1 MANNQYS
8 TFLATRIV
16 HDQEP
21 ITYRLLSRELKVHTA
36 LAKRYLYAFHTSSRS
51 LYPDKVHATY
61 LISGQKRPI
70 PAISGDVLM
79 SDVSSPPST
88 LPDTDVTHDDEIVQT
103 IFELVPEEEL
113 EDAKSSFR
121 KIDYVHVYS
130 LEPTRLPEDFITL
143 AECGRRVRDI
153 DLREDPEAISKTYGT
168 ILEPVAKRQNGQ
180 PGQFASAQP
189 NPPATNVQTKSK
201 APLPKSEM
209 KQERA
214 LAEKQRPVSEPSAST
229 SLFALG
235 SKNTSKNHRGRPT
248 TTEDEPSSNTIKK
261 EIEKLES
268 RDKKSASPFTKSVSA
283 RSDIT
288 RVKTQK
294 KSGSS
299 TPQSSSQVSQELQS
313 MFSSSEDEN
322 EDKEEQKP
330 IKAENETPKDVIGAI
345 HDSFISDDID
355 LSIDKTPVN
364 LKEEEIKSEDIE
376 MGPAPPLEEA
386 GTELVEQSLK
396 KRPHGRSR
404 RKITKEIHI
413 KDANGFLTTKYE
425 DVWESYSEL
434 SDEETISASRPVSAP
449 SSAPMKKGSTVAR
462 TPKDKDAAGKK
473 DNGAKKKQA
482 GGGQSSLM
490 SFWKK

>member
-61 LISGQKRPI
+61 LISGQKRPT

-88 LPDTDVTHDDEIVQT
+88 LPDTDVTLDDEIVQR

-113 EDAKSSFR
+113 EDAKSAFR

-130 LEPTRLPEDFITL
+130 LEPTRLHEDFITL
-143 AECGRRVRDI
+143 AECGRRVRDT
-153 DLREDPEAISKTYGT
+153 DLDEDPEAISKAYGT
-168 ILEPVAKRQNGQ
+168 ILEPAAKRQSGQ
-180 PGQFASAQP
+180 PGQFASARP
-189 NPPATNVQTKSK
+189 TRPATNVQTKSK
-201 APLPKSEM
+201 APLPKPEV
-209 KQERA
+209 KQEQA
-214 LAEKQRPVSEPSAST
+214 LPAKQRPVSEPSTIPST
-229 SLFALG
+229 FALG
-235 SKNTSKNHRGRPT
+235 GKNTSKNHRGRPT
-248 TTEDEPSSNTIKK
+248 TTEDERSSDNIKK
-261 EIEKLES
+261 EIKKSES

-283 RSDIT
+283 GSAIKRE
-288 RVKTQK
+288 RTQK

-313 MFSSSEDEN
+313 MFSSSEDEK
-322 EDKEEQKP
+322 EDKEDEKP
-330 IKAENETPKDVIGAI
+330 IKSENETPKDVLGAI

-355 LSIDKTPVN
+355 LSIDRTPAK
-364 LKEEEIKSEDIE
+364 LEEEVKSEDVE
-376 MGPAPPLEEA
+376 MEPAPLLEEA
-386 GTELVEQSLK
+386 GTELVEQPPQ
-396 KRPHGRSR
+396 KRPHGRGR
-404 RKITKEIHI
+404 RKITKEIHT

-434 SDEETISASRPVSAP
+434 SDEETISASRPASTH
-449 SSAPMKKGSTVAR
+449 SSAPLKKGSTGAG
-462 TPKDKDAAGKK
+462 TPKEKDAAGKK
-473 DNGAKKKQA
+473 DNGAKKKQT